1 MRRGFIATLRLSTIF
16 ALLLAAVPAV
26 AMAQEGP
33 PPPPEGAEV
42 VAAGLAG
49 PMGVIVDPDGNIWVI
64 TSGTGGETEVEGM
77 GSDGAPMIALMG
89 NSAEIIKI
97 DAATGEQTV
106 VATMPSVVAGEETE
120 GGNRLA
126 LLDGKL
132 YATGIGWH
140 PALIPATAEEPFPG
154 TGGVYEVGADGTVT
168 EVAPLWQM
176 ERDEDP
182 AAGEMDNHPYGVTA
196 GSDGMLYVTDA
207 GANALWKVDPATGE
221 TTTVA
226 AFEPLEGVFPNPAYN
241 NEMLRDAV
249 PTAAVEMDGVWYV
262 SLLTG
267 APFLPGT
274 AKVIKIDADGV
285 QSDFATG
292 LTMLTDLQAGPDG
305 NLYAVQFAMFG
316 EQGPMPFS
324 GAIVRV
330 GEGDSSTVVVPGLL
344 VPTSIAFNPDGDAF
358 VTSLTGDVWKFAGFT
373 AMEGM
378 SMADYSTWVAEMSAA
393 MAPPVDAAAAPAEG
407 DAAAA
412 APAESTE
419 AAAPAE
425 ADAGAAAPA
434 ESTEAAADAPAPE
447 TMPVTGGETA
457 LPGVLV
463 AVLAVV
469 AVVAGMAL
477 FGRRSAA

>member
-1 MRRGFIATLRLSTIF
+1 
-16 ALLLAAVPAV
+16 
-26 AMAQEGP
+26 
-33 PPPPEGAEV
+33 
-42 VAAGLAG
+42 
-49 PMGVIVDPDGNIWVI
+49 
-64 TSGTGGETEVEGM
+64 
-77 GSDGAPMIALMG
+77 
-89 NSAEIIKI
+89 
-97 DAATGEQTV
+97 
-106 VATMPSVVAGEETE
+106 
-120 GGNRLA
+120 
-126 LLDGKL
+126 
-132 YATGIGWH
+132 
-140 PALIPATAEEPFPG
+140 
-154 TGGVYEVGADGTVT
+154 
-168 EVAPLWQM
+168 
-176 ERDEDP
+176 
-182 AAGEMDNHPYGVTA
+182 
-196 GSDGMLYVTDA
+196 MLYVTDA
-207 GANALWKVDPATGE
+207 GANALWQVDPATGE
-221 TTTVA
+221 MATVA

-249 PTAAVEMDGVWYV
+249 PTAAVEMDGAWYV

-292 LTMLTDLQAGPDG
+292 LTMLTDMQAGPDG

-344 VPTSIAFNPDGDAF
+344 VPTSIAFNPEGDAF

-393 MAPPVDAAAAPAEG
+393 MAPPADAAAAPAESTEAAAPAEG

-412 APAESTE
+412 APAEST
-419 AAAPAE
+419 
-425 ADAGAAAPA
+425 D
-434 ESTEAAADAPAPE
+434 AAADAPAPD

-469 AVVAGMAL
+469 AVVAGMAF